1 MFAIKH
7 LQDLRKQT
15 YCLEIENSQES
26 TFARIYL
33 DQGASLQ
40 ELNLGGNTII
50 QDLHPLKYSDTFASS
65 ILFPF
70 ANRVKDGVFL
80 YQGKEYHLKKN
91 QKEEQ
96 NALHGLV
103 YNKTFNVVS
112 QAATKDKAIVALLY
126 EEKKE
131 SIGFPFIYTIQ
142 LTYEL
147 TRDSLSLSIKVKN
160 TSEKSFPF
168 TVGWHPY
175 FISENLSES
184 SVSFESTNKIIIGPR
199 NITAGSKLIENVK
212 TIRIENKQFDDCWE
226 LDSSKVLFNTP
237 KYQLEFGATGS
248 NNYLQIYT
256 PPRADTIAI
265 EPTTGVSNSLN
276 NNIGLQEL
284 NAGQT
289 YDIKWFLNLKQPE

>member
-7 LQDLRKQT
+7 IQDLDEQIN
-15 YCLEIENSQES
+15 CLEIENSQES

-40 ELNLGGNTII
+40 ELNLGGNKII
-50 QDLHPLKYSDTFASS
+50 QDLNPLKYSDTYASS

-70 ANRVKDGVFL
+70 VNRVKDGVFI
-80 YQGKEYHLKKN
+80 YQGKEYQLKKN

-103 YNKTFNVVS
+103 YNKSFNVVS
-112 QAATKDKAIVALLY
+112 HSTTKDKAVVTLLY
-126 EEKKE
+126 EEKSE

-147 TRDSLSLSIKVKN
+147 TRDSLNLTVKVRN

-168 TVGWHPY
+168 TLGWHPY

-184 SVSFESTNKIIIGPR
+184 SVSFESTNKIIMGPR
-199 NITAGSKLIENVK
+199 NITTGSELIEDVK
-212 TIRIENKQFDDCWE
+212 TFRIENKQFDDCWE
-226 LDSSKVLFNTP
+226 LNSSKVLFDTP
-237 KYQLEFGATGS
+237 KYQLELGTTGS
-248 NNYLQIYT
+248 KNYLQIYT
-256 PPRADTIAI
+256 PPRANAIAI

-284 NAGQT
+284 SAGRS
-289 YDIKWFLNLKQPE
+289 YSIKWFLNLTQSE